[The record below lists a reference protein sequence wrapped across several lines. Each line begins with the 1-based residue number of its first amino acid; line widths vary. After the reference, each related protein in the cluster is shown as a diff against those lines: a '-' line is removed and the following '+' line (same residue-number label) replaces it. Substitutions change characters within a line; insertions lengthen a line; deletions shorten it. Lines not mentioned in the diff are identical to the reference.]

1 MLECVAN
8 VSEGRDVVALRAVAE
23 GCGASLV
30 DVHSDPDHHRS
41 VFTLAGPASHD
52 AGPAARNLATA
63 VASHISIAGHDGVHP
78 RVGALDVVPFVALGG
93 TKIERAQAAEAAR
106 DFGRWWAESHAV
118 PVFLYDDA
126 DPGGRDLPH
135 IRRHAFKNRQPD
147 FGPDAPHPTLGATA
161 VGARKPLVAINL
173 LLVTRDVAVARR
185 IAREIREQDGGL
197 PGVRALGLMLES
209 KGRPQVSMNL
219 VDLARTGI
227 EDACLDVRELARRE
241 GTDVASVEV
250 VGLVPRA
257 DLDRCSDEF
266 LEWADID
273 ASAAIEARIGRGPRR
288 MPGAVDGDVDPDDL
302 DPDGDP
308 GAA

>member
-8 VSEGRDVVALRAVAE
+8 VSEGRDMVALRAVAE
-23 GCGASLV
+23 GCGAALV
-30 DVHSDPDHHRS
+30 DVHSDPDHNRS
-41 VFTLAGPASHD
+41 VFTLAGPAQSD

-63 VASHISIAGHDGVHP
+63 VANHISIAEHDGVHP
-78 RVGALDVVPFVALGG
+78 RVGALDVVPFVALAG
-93 TKIERAQAAEAAR
+93 TRVERERASAAAR
-106 DFGRWWAESHAV
+106 EFGQWWAETHGV

-126 DPGGRDLPH
+126 DPDARDLPH
-135 IRRHAFKNRQPD
+135 IRRHAFKNRKPD
-147 FGPDAPHPTLGATA
+147 FGPAVPHPTLGATA

-173 LLVTRDVAVARR
+173 VLVTRDVAVARR

-219 VDLARTGI
+219 VDLDRTGI

-241 GTDVASVEV
+241 RTDIASVEV

-266 LEWADID
+266 LAWANID
-273 ASAAIEARIGRGPRR
+273 ASAAIEARVDRGPRWL
-288 MPGAVDGDVDPDDL
+288 PGDELPGD
-302 DPDGDP
+302 
-308 GAA
+308 